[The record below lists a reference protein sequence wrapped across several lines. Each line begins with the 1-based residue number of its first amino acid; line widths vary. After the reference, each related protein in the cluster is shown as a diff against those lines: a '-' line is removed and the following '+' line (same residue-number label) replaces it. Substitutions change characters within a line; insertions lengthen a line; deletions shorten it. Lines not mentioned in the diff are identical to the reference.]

1 MTLSP
6 QGGEEQAARNERKA
20 AVQHAI
26 LHGPVLATILSLALP
41 TIAVL
46 VAQTLVGV
54 AETYYV
60 SRLGTDALV
69 GVSVVFPVWMLM
81 TMMSAGGIGGGVASA
96 VARAIGSHR
105 LDDADDHVL
114 HAIALGAFL
123 GLLFMAGIWTFGPVL
138 FQALGVRQ
146 GALLQAIIYSR
157 WLSLSAVPIWVV
169 NLCSAAL
176 RGAGNVKVPALV
188 SLFGVFTLV
197 PLSPFLI
204 FGFGPWPGLGIAGA
218 GLAVTLYYAAASLV
232 LIRYLRKSRA
242 GLRLALRP
250 LRWSLFRD
258 VLGVGLISSLAVVQI
273 NLTVII
279 VTGLVGRFGEAALGG
294 YGIGARLDYL
304 FIPVLFGLGSAL
316 LTMVGTSTGAG
327 DFARARR
334 IAATGSI
341 IGAGF
346 TGCVG
351 LIVTVWPRL
360 WPGIFSHD
368 EAVLQAGST
377 YLHFAG
383 LSYPAMAVAFTL
395 SFVSQGSG
403 RPGWTTFAGTVRL
416 AIAAGVGFFAVRG
429 WGAGLSVLSAIV
441 ASGQFAAAM
450 ICLWAAHRGHIWM
463 RPNHPVHDPVPENAS
478 GGNERNLAKLKLIG
492 AGDFA

>member
-1 MTLSP
+1 MITARLP
-6 QGGEEQAARNERKA
+6 QQAREERSEQDDRKA
-20 AVQHAI
+20 AVQQAI
-26 LHGPVLATILSLALP
+26 LHGPVLATILRLALP
-41 TIAVL
+41 TVAVL

-96 VARAIGSHR
+96 VARAIGSHH

-114 HAIALGAFL
+114 HGIALGALL
-123 GLLFMAGIWTFGPVL
+123 GLLFMGCIWIFGPML

-146 GALLQAIIYSR
+146 GALIQAITYSR
-157 WLSLSAVPIWVV
+157 WLSLSAVPIWGV

-204 FGFGPWPGLGIAGA
+204 FGLGPLPGLGIAGA
-218 GLAVTLYYAAASLV
+218 GLAVTLYYAAAGMV
-232 LIRYLRKSRA
+232 LIRYLLKSTA
-242 GLRLALRP
+242 GLRLTLRP
-250 LRWSLFRD
+250 LRWPLFRD
-258 VLGVGLISSLAVVQI
+258 VLGVGLFSSVAVVQI

-279 VTGLVGRFGEAALGG
+279 VTGLVGRFGKAALGG

-316 LTMVGTSTGAG
+316 LTMVGTNTGTG
-327 DFARARR
+327 DFARVRR
-334 IAATGSI
+334 IGTTGAI
-341 IGAGF
+341 IGAAF

-351 LIVTVWPRL
+351 LVVAIWPRL
-360 WPGIFSHD
+360 WLGIFSHD
-368 EAVLQAGST
+368 GDVLQAGST
-377 YLHFAG
+377 YLRFAG
-383 LSYPAMAVAFTL
+383 LSYPAMAVAFIL
-395 SFVSQGSG
+395 SFVSQGTG

-416 AIAAGVGFFAVRG
+416 VIAAGFGLLAANG
-429 WGAGLSVLSAIV
+429 WSAGLSTLSAIV
-441 ASGQFAAAM
+441 AFSQFAAAL

-463 RPNHPVHDPVPENAS
+463 LPNYPV
-478 GGNERNLAKLKLIG
+478 R
-492 AGDFA
+492 

>member
-1 MTLSP
+1 MSRDS
-6 QGGEEQAARNERKA
+6 QHAAGAQSAQDGRKA
-20 AVQHAI
+20 ATQLAI
-26 LHGPVLATILSLALP
+26 LHGPVLATILRLALP
-41 TIAVL
+41 TIGVL

-96 VARAIGSHR
+96 VARTIGAQR
-105 LDDADDHVL
+105 FDDADDHVL
-114 HAIALGAFL
+114 HAIVLGIVL
-123 GLLFMAGIWTFGPVL
+123 GVFFTACIWIFGPAL

-146 GALLQAIIYSR
+146 GALLQAITYSR

-188 SLFGVFTLV
+188 SLFGVLTLV

-204 FGFGPWPGLGIAGA
+204 FGLGTVSGLGIAGA
-218 GLAVTLYYAAASLV
+218 GLAVTVYYAAASLV
-232 LIRYLRKSRA
+232 LIRYLRKSSA
-242 GLRLALRP
+242 GLRLRLRP
-250 LRWSLFRD
+250 LRLPLFRD

-273 NLTVII
+273 NLAVII
-279 VTGLVGRFGEAALGG
+279 VTGLVGRFGQAALGG

-327 DFARARR
+327 DIARARR
-334 IAATGSI
+334 IAATGAI
-341 IGAGF
+341 IGAVF

-351 LIVTVWPRL
+351 LVVTAWPRL
-360 WPGIFSHD
+360 WLGIFSHD
-368 EAVLQAGST
+368 EAVLQAGSI

-383 LSYPAMAVAFTL
+383 LSYPAMAIAFTM
-395 SFVSQGSG
+395 SFVSQGAG

-416 AIAAGVGFFAVRG
+416 AVAAGGGMLAVKG
-429 WGAGLSVLSAIV
+429 WDAGLSMLSAIV
-441 ASGQFAAAM
+441 ASSQFFAAL
-450 ICLWAAHRGHIWM
+450 ICVWAAQSGHLWPRTLAD
-463 RPNHPVHDPVPENAS
+463 RPIGPVGKGQEI
-478 GGNERNLAKLKLIG
+478 RR
-492 AGDFA
+492 